1 MCRQNWVN
9 REVGEKIKMDL
20 DYAITR
26 TDDELYHFGIKGM
39 KWGVRR
45 YQNKDGTMTDAG
57 KKRYDKAVEKMND
70 SSESSRSRERAKKT
84 VEKLGGAKKTGE
96 EQETVEQKRTRLL
109 KSTDAKELYENRN
122 LLSTN
127 ELNERINRIDTETRL
142 KSKIVE
148 EHEKAGLD
156 YVNDKMRTANTTIS
170 NISNLYKTIDGAYS
184 AIANSTLA
192 KVMGLDLPKNAPTK
206 PFDYDDFLK
215 NISKKTTQEVMDA
228 NKRRTAED
236 SLRQKVQA
244 EKDRRNKEAEQAKKE
259 RDEAARKE
267 ATYKEAKKK
276 VDDYNKRWAEGDPNE
291 YRMKGKDVTSNR
303 TTTKAND
310 SSTPLIEQVDRYE
323 ATGRDVVGEGTSRFA
338 GWNKNAR
345 TVNAEEGRDYWS
357 VNSATKN
364 ANASTASNSNAAR
377 IGQNY
382 VALLED
388 RNRR

>member
-9 REVGEKIKMDL
+9 REVGEKIKM

-45 YQNKDGTMTDAG
+45 YQNKDGSLTAAG
-57 KKRYDKAVEKMND
+57 QKRYDKAVEKMND

-148 EHEKAGLD
+148 KHEKAGLD
-156 YVNDKMRTANTTIS
+156 YVNDKMRTANTTIN

-192 KVMGLDLPKNAPTK
+192 KVVGLDLPKNAPTK

-244 EKDRRNKEAEQAKKE
+244 EKDRQNKEAEQAKKE
-259 RDEAARKE
+259 RDEADRKE

-291 YRMKGKDVTSNR
+291 YRMKGKDVTNNR

-323 ATGRDVVGEGTSRFA
+323 ATGRDVVGEGTSRFT

-345 TVNAEEGRDYWS
+345 TVDAEEGRDYWS
-357 VNSATKN
+357 VNSTTKN
-364 ANASTASNSNAAR
+364 ANASTASNSNVAR

-388 RNRR
+388 RNGR

>member
-1 MCRQNWVN
+1 
-9 REVGEKIKMDL
+9 MD
-20 DYAITR
+20 YVITR
-26 TDDELYHFGIKGM
+26 ATDDELYHFGIKGM

-45 YQNKDGTMTDAG
+45 YQNKDGSLTAAG
-57 KKRYDKAVEKMND
+57 QKRYDKAVEKMND
-70 SSESSRSRERAKKT
+70 SSKSSRSRERAKKT

-122 LLSTN
+122 LLTTN

-156 YVNDKMRTANTTIS
+156 YVNDKMRTANTTIN

-192 KVMGLDLPKNAPTK
+192 KVVGLDLPKNAPTK

-244 EKDRRNKEAEQAKKE
+244 EKDRQNKEAEQAKKE

-291 YRMKGKDVTSNR
+291 YRMKGEDVTNNR
-303 TTTKAND
+303 TTTKSND

-323 ATGRDVVGEGTSRFA
+323 ATGRDVVGEGTSRFT

-345 TVNAEEGRDYWS
+345 TVDAEEGRDYWR
-357 VNSATKN
+357 VNSTTKN

-388 RNRR
+388 MKR

>member
-9 REVGEKIKMDL
+9 REVGEKIKMD
-20 DYAITR
+20 YVITR

-45 YQNKDGTMTDAG
+45 YQNKDGSLTAAG
-57 KKRYDKAVEKMND
+57 QKRYDKAAEKMND
-70 SSESSRSRERAKKT
+70 SSKSSRSRERAKKT

-244 EKDRRNKEAEQAKKE
+244 EKDRQNKEAEQAKKE

-291 YRMKGKDVTSNR
+291 YRMKGKDVTNNR
-303 TTTKAND
+303 TTTKANN

-323 ATGRDVVGEGTSRFA
+323 ATGRDVVGEGTSRFT

-357 VNSATKN
+357 VNSTTKN